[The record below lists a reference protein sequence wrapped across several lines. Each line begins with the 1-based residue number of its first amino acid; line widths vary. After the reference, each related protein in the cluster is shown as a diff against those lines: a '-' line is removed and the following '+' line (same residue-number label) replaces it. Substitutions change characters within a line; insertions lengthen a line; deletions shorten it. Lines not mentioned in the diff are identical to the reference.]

1 MYIYVLNFDFVYILI
16 YFLFMNIYF
25 EKTYFIKILIKYIFF
40 KCIYLKN
47 TTKFVF
53 NLKTLKQSYWNSKPT
68 LITQQQQHIISAFSN
83 FPFRARHKKICTVS
97 LLSFRSELQYL
108 KPKYVT
114 TWSHRHKVLFFLKKS
129 NKITRIIT
137 IIKVKV

>member
-1 MYIYVLNFDFVYILI
+1 MYIYVLNFDFVKIRII

-25 EKTYFIKILIKYIFF
+25 EKTYFITILIKYIFF
-40 KCIYLKN
+40 KRIYLKN
-47 TTKFVF
+47 ITNFF
-53 NLKTLKQSYWNSKPT
+53 LTLKLESKAIEIANPH
-68 LITQQQQHIISAFSN
+68 LSQQQHIISAFSN
-83 FPFRARHKKICTVS
+83 FPFRARRKKICTVS

-114 TWSHRHKVLFFLKKS
+114 TWSHRHKVHLFFKS

-137 IIKVKV
+137 IKKVKV